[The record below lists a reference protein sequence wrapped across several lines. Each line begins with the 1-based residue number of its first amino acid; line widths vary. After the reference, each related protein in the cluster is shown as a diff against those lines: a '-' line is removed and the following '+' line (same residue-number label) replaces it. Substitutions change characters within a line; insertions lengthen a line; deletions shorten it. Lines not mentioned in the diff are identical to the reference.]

1 MWCRSGRVWQGLH
14 VQRALDSLRSILSS
28 RVCVCVCGRHLLPY
42 THSQAPLGFAGPR
55 GWGQGHQDAPGAGQG
70 LFVACEEVSENTLGG
85 AGDFHIQTCPHTP
98 GHVAPPEGV
107 GCCVG

>member
-1 MWCRSGRVWQGLH
+1 MQKRQSVAGSPCPESPGLSEEH
-14 VQRALDSLRSILSS
+14 PLIAS
-28 RVCVCVCGRHLLPY
+28 VCVCVCGRHLLLY

-85 AGDFHIQTCPHTP
+85 TGGFHIQTCPHTP